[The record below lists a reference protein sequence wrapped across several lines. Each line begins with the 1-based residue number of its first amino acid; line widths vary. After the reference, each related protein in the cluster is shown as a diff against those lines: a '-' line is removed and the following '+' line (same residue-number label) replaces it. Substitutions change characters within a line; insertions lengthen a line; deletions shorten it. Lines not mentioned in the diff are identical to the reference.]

1 MQTIIENANFI
12 ALMITVFVFGMMF
25 GLVIS
30 PNKVQSNSD
39 NS

>member
-12 ALMITVFVFGMMF
+12 CLLITVFSFGAMF

-30 PNKVQSNSD
+30 PNKVQSSSD